1 MDYSKCTLE
10 QFRQLTG
17 ENQYLALLQDVLT
30 TGQLR
35 NGRNGNVYSKFGAK
49 LDFDI
54 KNSFPLLTTK
64 QVFWK
69 GVREELLWFIQG
81 STDAKVLANK
91 GVHIWDGNSTREFLD
106 SRKLVDYRDG
116 ELGPVYGWQ
125 WRHFN
130 ADYIPFDNR
139 PEGFVPKGVDQL
151 QNCIDLIKN
160 DPMSRRIYMT
170 AWNPQQLDQMALP
183 PCHISYNFYVDI
195 CPTTG
200 KKYLS
205 TMMYQRSADLFL
217 GVPFNIASTA
227 LLTYMVA
234 HVTGCVPDK
243 ISIAICDAHIYE
255 EHVEAVKE
263 QLKRVPIAAPKLT
276 INRTVENIDSFV
288 SEDFTLENYYSHPTI
303 KAKMIA

>member
-1 MDYSKCTLE
+1 MDQRLPGYE
-10 QFRQLTG
+10 
-17 ENQYLALLQDVLT
+17 
-30 TGQLR
+30 
-35 NGRNGNVYSKFGAK
+35 
-49 LDFDI
+49 
-54 KNSFPLLTTK
+54 PL
-64 QVFWK
+64 
-69 GVREELLWFIQG
+69 
-81 STDAKVLANK
+81 
-91 GVHIWDGNSTREFLD
+91 
-106 SRKLVDYRDG
+106 
-116 ELGPVYGWQ
+116 
-125 WRHFN
+125 
-130 ADYIPFDNR
+130 
-139 PEGFVPKGVDQL
+139 GVDQL

-200 KKYLS
+200 QKLLS

-227 LLTYMVA
+227 LLTYMIA
-234 HVTGCVPDK
+234 HVTGCIPDK
-243 ISIAICDAHIYE
+243 ISIAICDAHIYG

-276 INRTVENIDSFV
+276 INRPVSKIDDFT

-303 KAKMIA
+303 KAKMVA

>member
-10 QFRQLTG
+10 EFRKLSG
-17 ENQYLALLQDVLT
+17 ENQYLALLQEVLT
-30 TGQLR
+30 TGQER
-35 NGRNGNVYSKFGAK
+35 TGRNGKVYSKFGAK

-54 KNSFPLLTTK
+54 RTSFPLLTTK
-64 QVFWK
+64 QVYWK
-69 GVREELLWFIQG
+69 GVREELLWFIEG
-81 STDAKVLANK
+81 NTDANVLADR

-106 SRKLVDYRDG
+106 GRGLKDYRDG

-130 ADYIPFDNR
+130 APYTLLDSRTVGYR
-139 PEGFVPKGVDQL
+139 AGGVDQL

-227 LLTYMVA
+227 LLTYMIA

-243 ISIAICDAHIYE
+243 ISIAICDAHIYD
-255 EHVEAVKE
+255 EHLDAVKE
-263 QLKRVPIAAPKLT
+263 QLRRVPIAAPKLT
-276 INRTVENIDSFV
+276 INRSVENIDSFV
-288 SEDFTLENYYSHPTI
+288 SGDFTLENYYSHPTI